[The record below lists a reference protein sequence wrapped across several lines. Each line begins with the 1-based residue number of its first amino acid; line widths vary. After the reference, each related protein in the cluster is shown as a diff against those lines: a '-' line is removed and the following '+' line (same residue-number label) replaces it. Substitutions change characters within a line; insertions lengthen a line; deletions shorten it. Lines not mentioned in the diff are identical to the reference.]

1 MVSPTRR
8 HSLWSWALL
17 WCLWLAVPLQGY
29 AALSKALCHCPPQ
42 ASQGVHE
49 AHSGHPHTGHEAESQ
64 GAELHAAHHTAAPHT
79 SALTP
84 DDCSQCHDCCTGL
97 APMPTLRL
105 APGQALP
112 RHATP
117 PAPPQAGA
125 HFLTSG
131 LERPPRTAA

>member
-1 MVSPTRR
+1 M
-8 HSLWSWALL
+8 

-42 ASQGVHE
+42 ASHAAPE
-49 AHSGHPHTGHEAESQ
+49 AHGGHPHTGHDAASH
-64 GAELHAAHHTAAPHT
+64 GAHHTASPHD
-79 SALTP
+79 SALP
-84 DDCSQCHDCCTGL
+84 PGDCSQCHDCCPGL
-97 APMPTLRL
+97 APMPALSL
-105 APGQALP
+105 APGQSLP

-117 PAPPQAGA
+117 LAPPQAGA